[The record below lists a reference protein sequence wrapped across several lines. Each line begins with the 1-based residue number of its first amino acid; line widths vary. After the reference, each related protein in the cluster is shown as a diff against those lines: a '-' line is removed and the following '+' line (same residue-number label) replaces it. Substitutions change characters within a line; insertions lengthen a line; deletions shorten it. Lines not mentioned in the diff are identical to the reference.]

1 LNFTLLDLSCRAES
15 GNTAYIVCIGG
26 IEGLQ
31 AGNLGLSESD
41 ENDIV
46 AFLKTLTDGYGTS
59 YPGDLPPAKNE
70 PASLA
75 SFLSFSPGLRPG

>member
-1 LNFTLLDLSCRAES
+1 LNFTLLGFSCRAES
-15 GNTAYIVCIGG
+15 GHTPCIGCIGG

-31 AGNLGLSESD
+31 AGNLGLSEPD

-46 AFLKTLTDGYGTS
+46 AFLKTLTDGHGKS

-75 SFLSFSPGLRPG
+75 SFPSFSPGFRPG